1 MRKLYFLLGALLI
14 TSLASVFARSNVT
27 QEKQEASQDASA
39 GAKIPQEDLEKKNPV
54 KPTPE
59 GLAAARKIYTYDCAM
74 CHGAGGDG
82 KGDLVDSMKLT
93 LSDWRQPAA
102 LAGKTDGELFFVI
115 SEGRGKMV
123 SEKDRANETMRW
135 NLVNL
140 VRSFAKKE
148 TAEKPAS

>member
-1 MRKLYFLLGALLI
+1 MRRFILPLGVMLIAFLAV
-14 TSLASVFARSNVT
+14 VFIQPNAA
-27 QEKQEASQDASA
+27 QEKSGAAPEASS
-39 GAKIPQEDLEKKNPV
+39 AKIPQEDLDKKNPV

-93 LSDWRQPAA
+93 VSDWRQPAA
-102 LAGKTDGELFFVI
+102 LAGKTDGELFYVI

-148 TAEKPAS
+148 SEEKPAS

>member
-1 MRKLYFLLGALLI
+1 MRKLCFLIGAMLI
-14 TSLASVFARSNVT
+14 ASLASLFGRPNAA
-27 QEKQEASQDASA
+27 QEKQEAAQEASS
-39 GAKIPQEDLEKKNPV
+39 GGKIPQEELDKKNPV

-74 CHGAGGDG
+74 CHGAGGNG
-82 KGDLVDSMKLT
+82 KGDLADSMKLT
-93 LSDWRQPAA
+93 LSDWRQPTA
-102 LAGKTDGELFFVI
+102 LAGKTDGELFYVI

-148 TAEKPAS
+148 SGEKPAS